1 MFKIFFEERIVKDF
15 DRLSFEDAVKIRK
28 IIELLY
34 NEARPRGSKKLKG
47 KGSLYRIRQG
57 DYRMVYE
64 INNKNKEI
72 RLIMVKH
79 RKEAYRQL

>member
-15 DRLSFEDAVKIRK
+15 DRLPFEDAVKIRK

-34 NEARPRGSKKLKG
+34 NEPRPRGSKKLKG